1 MDKYQGETQPGEEYT
16 SGTTDTSSD
25 EEEATTKSEEDW
37 SVKLIHDF
45 PIRSKEISLG
55 IWKVNVPDVTVV
67 TVFLDLSGHPEPDL
81 KVESELQVKPEF
93 PSGPDQK
100 VQPEPEQG
108 EGLDP
113 PEHI

>member
-16 SGTTDTSSD
+16 SGTTDTSPD

-37 SVKLIHDF
+37 PVKLIKDF

-55 IWKVNVPDVTVV
+55 IWKINVLDVTVV
-67 TVFLDLSGHPEPDL
+67 TIFLDLTGHPEPDL
-81 KVESELQVKPEF
+81 KDKPELQVKPELT
-93 PSGPDQK
+93 PGPDQK
-100 VQPEPEQG
+100 EQSEPEQG
-108 EGLDP
+108 EGPDP